1 MTFPD
6 GTIKEGKFENN
17 IFVGNEGA
25 GSNYQSSADLNGE
38 SPEGGS

>member
-17 IFVGNEGA
+17 VFIGQNNNNNTDAE
-25 GSNYQSSADLNGE
+25 LNH
-38 SPEGGS
+38 

>member
-17 IFVGNEGA
+17 DFVGHN
-25 GSNYQSSADLNGE
+25 NYTDAELNH
-38 SPEGGS
+38 